1 MNHIDLGVKGEK
13 LAQEFL
19 KRRGY
24 HILDTNFK
32 CKFGEI
38 DIIATKDD
46 EISFI
51 EVKTRSQDLFG
62 SPAEAVNI
70 AKQRHIYKVAQFY
83 ILSERMKDVPISLDV
98 VEVYLY
104 PKGKPR
110 IVHMRNAIIENSYMM
125 RRGLRYA
132 Y

>member
-110 IVHMRNAIIENSYMM
+110 IVHMRNAIIENPYMM